1 MLELLL
7 ALASLQ
13 RGNSEVGGVIECQV
27 SNFIAAA
34 AFRVWF
40 VVTERIVVL
49 VPGQSAIIVAETTLV
64 SPHPILEDL
73 KKVH

>member
-1 MLELLL
+1 MP
-7 ALASLQ
+7 SQ
-13 RGNSEVGGVIECQV
+13 Q
-27 SNFIAAA
+27 FIAAA

-49 VPGQSAIIVAETTLV
+49 VPGQSAIIVTETTLV
-64 SPHPILEDL
+64 SPRQILEDL